1 MTKLKLLKYL
11 IKKLFNLFGFEIHRL
26 ISESDPTV
34 LLIKSMKK
42 VKTNI
47 VFDVGANSGQ
57 FSMDLRQKGF
67 NGKIISFEP
76 LSSAWGQLIK
86 NASKDKN
93 WIVHERMAIGDFSG
107 TIDINISKN
116 SVSSSIL
123 PMLDTHLNAAH

>member
-1 MTKLKLLKYL
+1 MTKLKLLKHL
-11 IKKLFNLFGFEIHRL
+11 IKKIFNLFGFEIHRL
-26 ISESDPTV
+26 ISESNPAV

-47 VFDVGANSGQ
+47 VFDVGANTGQ

-93 WIVHERMAIGDFSG
+93 WIVHERIKNGDRRFFR
-107 TIDINISKN
+107 NY
-116 SVSSSIL
+116 
-123 PMLDTHLNAAH
+123 